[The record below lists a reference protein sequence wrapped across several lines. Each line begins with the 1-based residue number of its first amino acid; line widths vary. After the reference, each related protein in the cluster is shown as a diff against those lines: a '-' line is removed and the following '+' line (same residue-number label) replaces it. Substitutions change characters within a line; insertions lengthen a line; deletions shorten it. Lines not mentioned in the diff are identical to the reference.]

1 MSNVNT
7 EISALTNIVAE
18 YASALETGMVNPE
31 EKIPEFLDAL
41 KANGVDSLLEEIQ
54 AQLDVWEAV
63 K

>member
-18 YASALETGMVNPE
+18 YASALETGMVNTE

>member
-1 MSNVNT
+1 MNT

-31 EKIPEFLDAL
+31 EKIPEFLEAL
-41 KANGVDSLLEEIQ
+41 KANGADNLLQEVET
-54 AQLDVWEAV
+54 QLNTWKENG